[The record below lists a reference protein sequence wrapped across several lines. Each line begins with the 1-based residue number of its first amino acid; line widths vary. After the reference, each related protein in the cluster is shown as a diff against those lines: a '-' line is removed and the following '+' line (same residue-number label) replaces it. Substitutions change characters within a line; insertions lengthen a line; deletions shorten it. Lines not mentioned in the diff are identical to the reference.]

1 MSTLL
6 NKTRRLNKI
15 LQKSRTDA
23 VAFYDICEVLSDVMD
38 CNVYLVD
45 KKGKILGYNF
55 QENLNVKL

>member
-23 VAFYDICEVLSDVMD
+23 VAFYEICEV
-38 CNVYLVD
+38 
-45 KKGKILGYNF
+45 
-55 QENLNVKL
+55 